1 MVWAFNA
8 PESRRSNMPRV
19 FLIIVLYFVPN
30 SHMLFLIYIL
40 GIAVHIKPMA
50 LKWMML
56 HALSLKYLEFGQ

>member
-1 MVWAFNA
+1 
-8 PESRRSNMPRV
+8 
-19 FLIIVLYFVPN
+19 
-30 SHMLFLIYIL
+30 MLFLIYIL